1 MKNPFPQGTAP
12 FEVLSLAEEQRR
24 ADDADRRRRD
34 RQRRA
39 GFPLS
44 YLFRN

>member
-1 MKNPFPQGTAP
+1 M
-12 FEVLSLAEEQRR
+12 SLAEEQRR
-24 ADDADRRRRD
+24 ADDADRMRRD
-34 RQRRA
+34 RHRRP

>member
-1 MKNPFPQGTAP
+1 MTSPVPQGAVSP
-12 FEVLSLAEEQRR
+12 EPLSLAEEQRR
-24 ADDADRRRRD
+24 ADDADR
-34 RQRRA
+34 QRRTRERRS

>member
-1 MKNPFPQGTAP
+1 MPQEPRTPAP
-12 FEVLSLAEEQRR
+12 PSLAEEQRR
-24 ADDADRRRRD
+24 ADDADRLRRGRET
-34 RQRRA
+34 RP